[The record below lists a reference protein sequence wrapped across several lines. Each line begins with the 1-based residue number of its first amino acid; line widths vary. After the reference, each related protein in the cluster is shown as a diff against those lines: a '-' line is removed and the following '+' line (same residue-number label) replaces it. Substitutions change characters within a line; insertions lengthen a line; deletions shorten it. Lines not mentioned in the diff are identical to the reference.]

1 MCTFVSQIHITYSK
15 HVDCMWVLRKLC
27 EPVEVT
33 SFSFQIGNVP
43 AVTDIQRNL
52 ILTSWAGLSSLLLL
66 DSSCSS
72 TVWHCDPL
80 KFNNYLP
87 VITILEDLR
96 LAVRVSGLAVNLTVW
111 GRRINEKPE
120 GIGLTDRMTVIT
132 KWITIQKEPG

>member
-1 MCTFVSQIHITYSK
+1 M
-15 HVDCMWVLRKLC
+15 
-27 EPVEVT
+27 T

-132 KWITIQKEPG
+132 K